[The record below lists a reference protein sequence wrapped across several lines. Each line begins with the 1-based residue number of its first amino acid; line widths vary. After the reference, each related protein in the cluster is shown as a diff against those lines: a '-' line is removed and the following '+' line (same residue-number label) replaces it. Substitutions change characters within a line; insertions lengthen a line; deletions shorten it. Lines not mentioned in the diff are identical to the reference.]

1 MSNGN
6 TDIVISDNITNHFL
20 LLPGNG
26 DGTFQSEEIVTLPT
40 ANVTGDLAIAVGDFN
55 NDGLLD
61 FVLDDYYA
69 YIYVQQ

>member
-1 MSNGN
+1 MQ
-6 TDIVISDNITNHFL
+6 
-20 LLPGNG
+20 GNG
-26 DGTFQSEEIVTLPT
+26 DGTFQPEQVVTLPT
-40 ANVTGDLAIAVGDFN
+40 QNVTAEISMAVGDFN